1 MERIRQ
7 TNETRIFVSFLNI
20 KLATKINNIIVNKE
34 RSKVS
39 FSLGKFYI

>member
-7 TNETRIFVSFLNI
+7 TNETRIFVSFLNN

-34 RSKVS
+34 RSKV
-39 FSLGKFYI
+39 

>member
-7 TNETRIFVSFLNI
+7 TNETRIFVSFLNN

-34 RSKVS
+34 PEFLFP
-39 FSLGKFYI
+39 FSIIN